1 MKKKSMRRRRFVF
14 VIFCLVFLITMGG
27 GYFIFYFE
35 KIPNILQHTNSEKIE
50 LKQNMQEEVKIYDE
64 KIANLEDKNKLI
76 IMNSHELY
84 LLNQD
89 NILLYFGRNDCSVCQ
104 GFLQTLTPILE
115 HTDRKIYYFDTNDK
129 DNLHYEE
136 LINEYGITQVPT
148 LVRLN
153 HSEGKKIVFNPE
165 KDGLASFIKK
175 GV

>member
-1 MKKKSMRRRRFVF
+1 MKKNSMRRRRFVF
-14 VIFCLVFLITMGG
+14 VIFCLVLLITMGG

-35 KIPNILQHTNSEKIE
+35 KIPNRLQHINSEKIE

-104 GFLQTLTPILE
+104 GFLQTLTPIVE

-129 DNLHYEE
+129 DHLHYEE

-153 HSEGKKIVFNPE
+153 HSKGKKIVFNPE